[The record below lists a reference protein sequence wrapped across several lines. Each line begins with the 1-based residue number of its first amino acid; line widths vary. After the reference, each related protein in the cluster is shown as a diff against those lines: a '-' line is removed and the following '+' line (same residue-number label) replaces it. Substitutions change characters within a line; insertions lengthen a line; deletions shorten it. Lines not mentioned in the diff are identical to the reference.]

1 MRTLFRTYTDNAA
14 SDMALDA
21 RERTGSPRNSGGRR
35 RWDAKRTNFYQ
46 RYASNASSGPH
57 MPLDLDIH
65 WQWSN
70 PLNVFPAFAL
80 LLVIIA
86 AVALIVS

>member
-1 MRTLFRTYTDNAA
+1 MTTLSRTYTDKAA
-14 SDMALDA
+14 SDMTLDV
-21 RERTGSPRNSGGRR
+21 RERTGGPRNSGWRGRS
-35 RWDAKRTNFYQ
+35 DAKRTDFYE
-46 RYASNASSGPH
+46 RFASNPSSGSH

-70 PLNVFPAFAL
+70 PLNIIPALAL

-86 AVALIVS
+86 TVALIVG

>member
-1 MRTLFRTYTDNAA
+1 
-14 SDMALDA
+14 MALDV
-21 RERTGSPRNSGGRR
+21 RERTGGPRNSGVRR
-35 RWDAKRTNFYQ
+35 GSDAKRTDFYQ
-46 RYASNASSGPH
+46 RYASHASSGSH

-70 PLNVFPAFAL
+70 PLNIIPALAL

-86 AVALIVS
+86 AVALIVG

>member
-1 MRTLFRTYTDNAA
+1 MHPAA
-14 SDMALDA
+14 
-21 RERTGSPRNSGGRR
+21 
-35 RWDAKRTNFYQ
+35 
-46 RYASNASSGPH
+46 PH

-70 PLNVFPAFAL
+70 PLNIIPALTL

-86 AVALIVS
+86 AVALIVG

>member
-1 MRTLFRTYTDNAA
+1 MTALSRTYTDKAA
-14 SDMALDA
+14 GDMTVDV
-21 RERTGSPRNSGGRR
+21 RERTDSPRNSSGRR
-35 RWDAKRTNFYQ
+35 SDAKRADFYA
-46 RYASNASSGPH
+46 RFASNASSGSH

-70 PLNVFPAFAL
+70 PLNIILAFAL

-86 AVALIVS
+86 AIALIVG

>member
-1 MRTLFRTYTDNAA
+1 
-14 SDMALDA
+14 MALDM
-21 RERTGSPRNSGGRR
+21 RERTDDSRNSAGRR
-35 RWDAKRTNFYQ
+35 RSDAKRTDFYQ
-46 RYASNASSGPH
+46 RYASNAFGGPH

-70 PLNVFPAFAL
+70 PLNIFPAFTL

-86 AVALIVS
+86 AVALIIG

>member
-1 MRTLFRTYTDNAA
+1 MSGRLTRAA
-14 SDMALDA
+14 LAADLAEHAFAAPA
-21 RERTGSPRNSGGRR
+21 RASLTPRRIGAEVELIPVESGTGRR
-35 RWDAKRTNFYQ
+35 CPIET
-46 RYASNASSGPH
+46 H

-70 PLNVFPAFAL
+70 PLNIIPALTL

-86 AVALIVS
+86 AVALIVG

>member
-1 MRTLFRTYTDNAA
+1 MASLTHTYTDTHTNNRAT
-14 SDMALDA
+14 ALA
-21 RERTGSPRNSGGRR
+21 RTGGPRRYSRPANAYERNERSSNERSG
-35 RWDAKRTNFYQ
+35 
-46 RYASNASSGPH
+46 SH

-70 PLNVFPAFAL
+70 PLNIIPALTL

-86 AVALIVS
+86 AVALIVG